1 MVGKY
6 LGGSSFINNAAS
18 DAVSH
23 RFCHGIAIHYISKH
37 IYRGINRCSCEAY
50 IGSIR
55 QRVVQIL
62 GKAVTA
68 LYSLIGN
75 GHILFHIRLRTMGF
89 VGYADDV
96 GSI

>member
-1 MVGKY
+1 MVGKH
-6 LGGSSFINNAAS
+6 LGGSSFINDATS
-18 DAVSH
+18 DTISH
-23 RFCHGIAIHYISKH
+23 RFRHGVGIYYISKH

-89 VGYADDV
+89 VGDADDV